1 MGFDRLSNFIIK
13 NLNYNHGFVIDELK
27 RKVLGNHV
35 LFDLNFI
42 IYNQMFYLEEE
53 INLIIKIV
61 LNLPF
66 SYSKDNKTEDKLK
79 EIFDLPWWKK
89 NCENI
94 EFIFDGD
101 NENDI
106 ISKLINFIN
115 TKQDNNLSKIDMML
129 VDKIILTTETIIEQF
144 NITKDI
150 QTIGFFI
157 DGIPSFSKI
166 VEQRRRR
173 TKHYF
178 ESINRKK
185 KFNDYFGEI
194 KNFYMEDNGITF
206 NYFKWIE
213 KRFSLDKS
221 FSPVSPVIKR
231 IENELLRFYTYKYP
245 NIKIFINA
253 GSINGESDL
262 KIFQFIHNEN
272 LSGDILIHTTDSDLI
287 HLMLVQQTYF
297 NLKRKDVNISILR
310 HNSKDEDYIQYFDG
324 PGLINCIIKYYNEIS
339 GNDTIDYRMIYD
351 FCLILFFFG
360 NDHLPA
366 SFEIGPEIGIET
378 ILKIYSKLKKPIV
391 SLIGEKID
399 VNFTSL
405 KSLLTEYQKNIKIYF
420 TKILINR
427 HFKLS
432 PNITSF
438 LSDSDKMNL
447 DYVEILDLL
456 KHILMYDG
464 LKYNNLDKE
473 DIRYKLLDQNKD
485 FDWQTYLNKLVEVKI
500 NNVGIREHIKNSL
513 HGYLD
518 QMLDCFDFSS
528 LENYGLTA
536 YTKPFIRTHDNYQ
549 DLYNILSENTIAELN
564 VKNKILYEPT
574 KDNHLDLLKSE
585 YSYDMCYS
593 YIKKIFHL
601 VTSFFGD
608 LTNYHTNNIS
618 AYSYDYIPKI
628 EYLVKYL
635 NENNDL
641 DKIVNEIKNEN
652 LSESEYFNTVNH
664 HIFITAYLSVDDIK
678 DDNIKSTTKLL
689 NVENL
694 WIGNK
699 TIDNFYHN
707 KVPALNF
714 LTNWESATK
723 ESEIPTILNPNDFI
737 L

>member
-1 MGFDRLSNFIIK
+1 MGFDRLSNFIVK
-13 NLNYNHGFVIDELK
+13 NLNYNYGFVIDELK
-27 RKVLGNHV
+27 RKVLGNHI

-42 IYNQMFYLEEE
+42 IYNQMINLEEE

-79 EIFDLPWWKK
+79 TIFDLPWWRR

-101 NENDI
+101 NENEI
-106 ISKLINFIN
+106 ISKLINFIT
-115 TKQDNNLSKIDMML
+115 TKQDNNLSKLDMML
-129 VDKIILTTETIIEQF
+129 VDKIILTTEEIIEEF

-166 VEQRRRR
+166 LEQRRRR

-178 ESINRKK
+178 ESIHRKK
-185 KFNDYFGEI
+185 NFNNYFGDI
-194 KNFYMEDNGITF
+194 KNFYMDENGIKF

-213 KRFSLDKS
+213 KRFSFDKS
-221 FSPVSPVIKR
+221 FSPISPIIKK
-231 IENELLRFYTYKYP
+231 IEIELASFYKTKFH

-262 KIFQFIHNEN
+262 KIFQFIHSEN
-272 LSGDILIHTTDSDLI
+272 LLGDILIHTTDSDLI

-297 NLKRKDVNISILR
+297 NLKRKDVHISILR
-310 HNSKDEDYIQYFDG
+310 HNSRDEDYIQYFDG
-324 PGLINCIIKYYNEIS
+324 PSLINSIIKYYNEIS
-339 GNDTIDYRMIYD
+339 GNDTIDYRIIYD

-366 SFEIGPEIGIET
+366 SYEIGPEIGIDM
-378 ILKIYSKLKKPIV
+378 ILKLYSKLKKPII
-391 SLIGEKID
+391 SLIDETID

-405 KSLLTEYQKNIKIYF
+405 KNILSEYEKNIKVYF

-438 LSDSDKMNL
+438 LADTDKMNL
-447 DYVEILDLL
+447 DYFEILSLL
-456 KHILMYDG
+456 KHILISDG
-464 LKYNNLDKE
+464 LKYQDKLDKE
-473 DIRYKLLDQNKD
+473 DIRYKLVEKNKD
-485 FDWQTYLNKLVEVKI
+485 FNWETYLNNLNYK
-500 NNVGIREHIKNSL
+500 EHIKNSL
-513 HGYLD
+513 NGYLE
-518 QMLDCFDFSS
+518 QILDCLDFSL
-528 LENYGLTA
+528 LENFGLGS
-536 YTKPFIRTHDNYQ
+536 YTKPFLKTNDNYQ
-549 DLYNILSENTIAELN
+549 DLYNILSENTISELYT
-564 VKNKILYEPT
+564 KNKILYEPL
-574 KDNHLDLLKSE
+574 KENYLELLKSN
-585 YSYDMCYS
+585 YDNNMCYS

-601 VTSFFGD
+601 VTSFFGN
-608 LTNYHTNNIS
+608 LKNYHTNNIT
-618 AYSYDYIPKI
+618 AYSYDYVPKI

-641 DKIVNEIKNEN
+641 DKIINEIKNEN

-664 HIFITAYLSVDDIK
+664 HVFITAYLSFDDIK
-678 DDNIKSTTKLL
+678 DDNIKSTTRLL
-689 NVENL
+689 NVDNL
-694 WIGNK
+694 WIGDK
-699 TIDNFYHN
+699 TVDNFQHN
-707 KVPALNF
+707 KVPALEF
-714 LTNWESATK
+714 LTNWESASK
-723 ESEIPTILNPNDFI
+723 ESEVPNILNPNDFNMI
-737 L
+737 